1 MDKEFFMQ
9 EMEIESIRVSRTTLQ
24 RVLVLKEKSSERCLP
39 IWIGGPESDAIQIQ
53 LDAAEVP
60 RPLTHDLL
68 VSTILE
74 LGAKVHSI
82 VVTDIEQDTFFAKI
96 ILERNGETFDLDC
109 RPSDAIALALR
120 SEATIFATQEVMDK
134 ASIVLDPSTGQPEK
148 ESSSKNKQH
157 LNEEEIEKMSA
168 FSDFIGSLEI
178 DDLGESKEKPSAD

>member
-9 EMEIESIRVSRTTLQ
+9 EMEIESIRISRTTLQ

-109 RPSDAIALALR
+109 RPSDALAIAVRSQVAIFVEESVLAKASVILDADGNPVTDENAETESPNIGAEELR
-120 SEATIFATQEVMDK
+120 S
-134 ASIVLDPSTGQPEK
+134 L
-148 ESSSKNKQH
+148 
-157 LNEEEIEKMSA
+157 SA
-168 FSDFIGSLEI
+168 FADFIEELNL
-178 DDLGESKEKPSAD
+178 DDSDQDGMAV

>member
-9 EMEIESIRVSRTTLQ
+9 EMEIESIRISRTTLQ

-109 RPSDAIALALR
+109 RPSDYITIALR
-120 SEATIFATQEVMDK
+120 
-134 ASIVLDPSTGQPEK
+134 
-148 ESSSKNKQH
+148 
-157 LNEEEIEKMSA
+157 
-168 FSDFIGSLEI
+168 
-178 DDLGESKEKPSAD
+178 